1 MPMVLFK
8 KWLSFCARILSTKKL
23 SIQVRCKSELIV
35 NSLSGRSPFLAGQ
48 ANCVFPVLPSSH
60 VHKLYACSNAPMF
73 LYPTLPC
80 PQASSSTCSRALKI
94 PDQHAPMHSYIHVPL
109 PQSIH
114 AHKLTEQHAPIVS
127 CSHHDMFPSSHAPKV
142 PCSHAPMPLP
152 PFFLP
157 LFLRCFLSY
166 RPSLWLVLNVR
177 SFALSPLDLRDVII
191 QALAAFVC
199 YPDSLAAMESM
210 PEAL

>member
-1 MPMVLFK
+1 MYFPCSHPHM
-8 KWLSFCARILSTKKL
+8 ST
-23 SIQVRCKSELIV
+23 
-35 NSLSGRSPFLAGQ
+35 
-48 ANCVFPVLPSSH
+48 SS
-60 VHKLYACSNAPMF
+60 VHALM
-73 LYPTLPC
+73 LPC
-80 PQASSSTCSRALKI
+80 SSTPQASSSTWSRALKL

-109 PQSIH
+109 PPSIH

-127 CSHHDMFPSSHAPKV
+127 CSHHNMFPSSHAPKV

-152 PFFLP
+152 PSFLP
-157 LFLRCFLSY
+157 LFLSCFLSY